1 VVTVKKAP
9 PWAPTICMC
18 DKAQTKMRKKKGNM
32 GKTNGKETLGRA
44 TNQRQKHENNMSND
58 ITH

>member
-1 VVTVKKAP
+1 
-9 PWAPTICMC
+9 MC

-44 TNQRQKHENNMSND
+44 TNQKQKHENNMSND